1 MAQINLRES
10 LYGKLGYAAKIG
22 RRKDPD
28 AGDRIAAREQ
38 PEVSEVGKIRY
49 TSSPLSPVQRPRFIA
64 SVSFAVCLMRLK
76 VTASTLLRLNFQI
89 SIFDLHHLE
98 FNSKYSRLIFIM
110 KLHFSHKRSNNGSYS
125 LHCQITSVRF
135 ILLRLKCRRNE
146 AIVYVRFLILQR
158 EHLQLML
165 QITLGA

>member
-1 MAQINLRES
+1 MDTESIGQNDEPIWQIFKILDHSFNGAINLRES

-64 SVSFAVCLMRLK
+64 SVSFAVCLARLK
-76 VTASTLLRLNFQI
+76 VAASTLLRLNFQI
-89 SIFDLHHLE
+89 SISNLHHLDSTVSISIWSLLW
-98 FNSKYSRLIFIM
+98 NCIFHI
-110 KLHFSHKRSNNGSYS
+110 SVSAP
-125 LHCQITSVRF
+125 ITEVTRYTVR
-135 ILLRLKCRRNE
+135 
-146 AIVYVRFLILQR
+146 
-158 EHLQLML
+158 
-165 QITLGA
+165 